1 MIAEIIT
8 LLKSNPFYGAGLFT
22 EIAKG
27 KNEINITPKLW
38 RLLKRLT

>member
-8 LLKSNPFYGAGLFT
+8 LLKSNPFYGAGEFT

-27 KNEINITPKLW
+27 KNELDNYFRKIW
-38 RLLKRLT
+38 RSLKK